1 MSIPRENLKLLS
13 EIEKRYYFGIIKRKL
28 EEKVIEV
35 GKIKALDYLTEIMK
49 SATTEV
55 ELVIQKRIA
64 DGIISDAA
72 QARKSIAGNG
82 FQGLAAYCLIHLQ
95 EDGKIPPE
103 VAITLKPKRHPLIEK
118 YATIKVGNDTQKP
131 DIDLLVYHYKNPDK
145 YPVLIYSIKTS
156 LRERAGQT
164 YRWKLLM
171 DIATSRDCESIK
183 SKYNLKYES
192 TGKFMVGFI
201 TTNFY
206 EEIMNPQQQ
215 GMLRFFDFVYI
226 TKVGNWENPVKNF
239 SNIIDDLNN
248 IYGGDINAPQI

>member
-1 MSIPRENLKLLS
+1 MNIPNENIKRLS
-13 EIEKRYYFGIIKRKL
+13 EIEKRYYFEAIKRKL
-28 EEKVIEV
+28 EEKVSTV
-35 GKIKALDYLTEIMK
+35 GKIEALNYLTEIMK
-49 SATTEV
+49 SATPKV
-55 ELVIQKRIA
+55 ENIIQTRIA

-72 QARKSIAGNG
+72 QTRKTIAGNG
-82 FQGLAAYCLIHLQ
+82 FQALVAYHLIKLQ
-95 EDGKIPPE
+95 EEGKITPRL
-103 VAITLKPKRHPLIEK
+103 VITLKPKRHPLIEK
-118 YATIKVGNDTQKP
+118 YAAIKVGNDTQKP
-131 DIDLLVYHYKNPDK
+131 DIDLLVYHHKNPDK

-183 SKYNLKYES
+183 NKYNLKYES
-192 TGKFMVGFI
+192 AGKFMVGFI

-226 TKVGNWENPVKNF
+226 TKVGNWEEPVRNF
-239 SNIIDDLNN
+239 SNIINDLNS
-248 IYGGDINAPQI
+248 IYGGGINAP